1 MSGTLLETIKSAGIV
16 GAGGAGFPTWMKLK
30 GSPET
35 IIVNGAECEPL
46 LRVDQMLMV
55 KYAQELTAALAAIV
69 EFTGAKTG
77 IFGLKKK
84 YSQAIAQ
91 LESAINAL
99 QNSNLKICLLDDIYP
114 AGDEQV
120 LVYTVTGKHVQPG
133 QIPLSV
139 GAVVI
144 NVETLLN
151 IYRALQNKPVTHKF
165 VTVAGAVHK
174 PCTVKV
180 PLGMVI
186 SELLKIAG
194 GPTIDN
200 FVLIN
205 GGPCMGKQTQ
215 PGEVVTKTTKGILVL
230 PEDHPV
236 IIGQRRSFSVN
247 LKRALSV
254 CSQCQRCSELCPRHL
269 LGHPIRPHMA
279 MRMVA
284 YDKPDLSAVKEAML
298 CCECGACDLYA
309 CPFELSPRQVNR
321 MLKEQ
326 IRKAGLKISWVG
338 QDCQPHPARSYRLIP
353 IKRLINRLG
362 LHDYDVPAPW
372 YTETFSINE
381 VKLPLLQHIGS
392 PAEPIVKAGDAVKTG
407 QVVAEVPANVL
418 GANIHASIDGVITAV
433 DREITIG
440 KTGGI

>member
-1 MSGTLLETIKSAGIV
+1 MSSTLLEAVRSAGVV

-30 GSPET
+30 SKPET

-46 LRVDQMLMV
+46 LRVDQMLMTR
-55 KYAQELTAALAAIV
+55 YAKELTFALAAIV
-69 EFTGAKTG
+69 EATGAKTG

-84 YSQAIAQ
+84 YSRAIAQ
-91 LESAINAL
+91 LESSINEC
-99 QNSNLKICLLDDIYP
+99 QNLKICLLDDIYP

-120 LVYTVTGKHVQPG
+120 LVYTVTGKHIQPG

-151 IYRALQNKPVTHKF
+151 IYGALQNKPVTHKF
-165 VTVAGAVHK
+165 VTVAGAVNK

-180 PLGMVI
+180 PIGMVI
-186 SELLKIAG
+186 SELFKIAG
-194 GPTIDN
+194 GTTIDN
-200 FVLIN
+200 FVVIN

-215 PGEVVTKTTKGILVL
+215 LNEVVTKTTKGILAL

-236 IIGQRRSFSVN
+236 ITGQRRPFSVN

-284 YDKPDLSAVKEAML
+284 YDKPDLAAVKEAML
-298 CCECGACDLYA
+298 CCECGACDLFA

-321 MLKEQ
+321 MLKQQ
-326 IRKAGLKISWVG
+326 IRKAGLKISWEN
-338 QDCQPHPARSYRLIP
+338 QNCQPYPERSYRLIP

-372 YTETFSINE
+372 YDEPFTLSEAR
-381 VKLPLLQHIGS
+381 LPLLQHIGA
-392 PAEPIVKAGDAVKTG
+392 PARPVVKVGDTVKAG
-407 QVVAEVPANVL
+407 QVIAEVPEDVL
-418 GANIHASIDGVITAV
+418 GAHIHASMEGVIRSV

-440 KTGGI
+440 RTGGI

>member
-1 MSGTLLETIKSAGIV
+1 MSSTILEAVKSAGVV

-30 GSPET
+30 SSPEI

-46 LRVDQMLMV
+46 LRVDQMLMAR
-55 KYAQELTAALAAIV
+55 YAKEITYALAKIV
-69 EFTGAKTG
+69 EATGAKTG
-77 IFGLKKK
+77 VFGLKKK
-84 YSQAIAQ
+84 YGQAIAQ
-91 LESAINAL
+91 LDFFINEY
-99 QNSNLKICLLDDIYP
+99 QNLRICTLDDIYP

-120 LVYTVTGKHVQPG
+120 LVYTVTGKHIQPG

-151 IYRALQNKPVTHKF
+151 VYMALQNKPVTHKY
-165 VTVAGAVHK
+165 VTVAGAVKK
-174 PCTVKV
+174 PYTLKV
-180 PLGMVI
+180 PLGMAI
-186 SELLKIAG
+186 SELLKVAG
-194 GPTIDN
+194 GTTIDK

-215 PGEVVTKTTKGILVL
+215 INEVVTKTTKGILVL

-236 IIGQRRSFSVN
+236 IIGQQRSFSIN

-284 YDKPDLSAVKEAML
+284 YNKPDVEAVKEAML

-309 CPFELSPRQVNR
+309 CPFDLSPRQVNR
-321 MLKEQ
+321 MLKQE
-326 IRKAGLKISWVG
+326 IRKVGLKISWEN
-338 QDCQPHPARSYRLIP
+338 QNCQPHPERSYRLIP

-372 YTETFSINE
+372 YDEMLNISE
-381 VKLPLLQHIGS
+381 VRLPLLQHIGT
-392 PAEPIVKAGDAVKTG
+392 PAKPIVKVGDMVKIG
-407 QVVAEVPANVL
+407 QVIAEVPADAL
-418 GANIHASIDGVITAV
+418 GVNIHSSIDGVIRDV

-440 KTGGI
+440 KTGGM